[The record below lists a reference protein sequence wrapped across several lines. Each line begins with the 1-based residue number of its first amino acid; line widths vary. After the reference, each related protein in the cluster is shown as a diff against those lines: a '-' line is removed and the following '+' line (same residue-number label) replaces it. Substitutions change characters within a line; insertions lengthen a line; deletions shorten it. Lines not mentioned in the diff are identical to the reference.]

1 MFPAPDLLEGFD
13 LSQGRGRIN
22 VLPRNSVPFMNGFG
36 PPVAHGICYAIEPC
50 FAKHPLANVMPH
62 ERLTI
67 SRGWIS
73 VEVAR
78 ASVRTIAGLDH
89 FASIFHFVGNRSLL
103 SVEGQR
109 HSAYNRIF
117 ETPSIRIVYGSRNR
131 GFC

>member
-36 PPVAHGICYAIEPC
+36 PPVAHGKCYAIEPC

-67 SRGWIS
+67 SRGWMS

-89 FASIFHFVGNRSLL
+89 FGIHLPFRRQPL
-103 SVEGQR
+103 
-109 HSAYNRIF
+109 
-117 ETPSIRIVYGSRNR
+117 TPVRRRATALRV
-131 GFC
+131 